1 MDYDE
6 KIVRSLMDLEKS
18 GFEELLRETKE
29 KQEGIGRRNFGE
41 RLKKLVKNGTIKHE
55 DRTYSIDGTKNRINY
70 NKRQR
75 LELIKLENRI
85 EKLSS
90 KSKKFSEVYDLL
102 IHIFRN
108 WYFPLIFDQYQKHE
122 RLSSYDKLQNKIRR
136 KKCEF
141 LIKKIYSIVK
151 KEDPRKASS
160 LFLWVSLTYQR
171 IPSKIE
177 MF

>member
-1 MDYDE
+1 
-6 KIVRSLMDLEKS
+6 MDLEKS
-18 GFEELLRETKE
+18 GFEELLRETE
-29 KQEGIGRRNFGE
+29 KKPEGIGRRNFGE
-41 RLKKLVKNGTIKHE
+41 QLKKLVKNGAIKHE
-55 DRTYSIDGTKNRINY
+55 NRTYSIDGTKNRISY
-70 NKRQR
+70 DKKQR
-75 LELIKLENRI
+75 LELIKLEKKI
-85 EKLSS
+85 EKLSL
-90 KSKKFSEVYDLL
+90 KSKKYSKAYDLL

-108 WYFPLIFDQYQKHE
+108 WYFPLIFEQYQKHE

-151 KEDPRKASS
+151 KEDPHNASS
-160 LFLWVSLTYQR
+160 LFLWVSLTYQK